1 MKVLILTNFIYDIEQ
16 PVFKKNACGFGIMVN
31 DIVNAVSENDDVYLL
46 TRAFHSK
53 LIVNKYTLVSHT
65 KGDFLRS
72 LTIPNI
78 KNALIGFFT
87 CKESIRMKLRYAY
100 YNLDMGSV
108 KNVIKQIKPDVVHV
122 HGLSYSTKQYI
133 NLLRKM
139 EIPFV
144 VTLHGLIGLDD
155 SVNASEHDKLYEK
168 EFLVLSEKEKIPV
181 TVISSG
187 MKYRIQEYYHISGS
201 NIFVVLNGID
211 INTPKY
217 SNRELDVFRDKLG
230 IKKTDKVIVFIGN
243 ITKNK
248 NQLQLIEAI
257 NLMSSSDKK
266 NIKVYFAGK
275 DVMDGVL
282 QKKTQDYGL
291 TNIITFLGFISKN
304 EINKLYDIADL
315 NIFTSLNDGF
325 GLPIVEGYLHG
336 IPVITYSDL
345 DSFTDIYHK
354 DSVIIPL
361 DRSPI
366 ELAKSIKTA
375 LVTDWDKKKISLIGE
390 KYSIKNMGMSYT
402 SIYRLIKKRMDKC

>member
-1 MKVLILTNFIYDIEQ
+1 MKILILTNFIYDIDQ

-31 DIVNAVSENDDVYLL
+31 DIVNSVSENNDVYLL
-46 TRAFHSK
+46 TRAFHPKS
-53 LIVNKYTLVSHT
+53 IVNKYTLVSHT
-65 KGDFLRS
+65 KGDFLRCIS
-72 LTIPNI
+72 LSNI

-139 EIPFV
+139 NIPFV

-168 EFLVLSEKEKIPV
+168 EFLVLSEKEKIPI

-187 MKYRIQEYYHISGS
+187 MKHRIQEYYHVSGS
-201 NIFVVLNGID
+201 NIYVVLNGID
-211 INTPKY
+211 INTPNY
-217 SNRELDVFRDKLG
+217 SDKELDMFRSKLG
-230 IKKTDKVIVFIGN
+230 IKKTDKVIIFIGN

-248 NQLQLIEAI
+248 NQQQLIEAI

-275 DVMDGVL
+275 DVMDGLL
-282 QKKTQDYGL
+282 QKKTEEYGL
-291 TNIITFLGFISKN
+291 TNIVTFLGFMPKN
-304 EINKLYDIADL
+304 EVNKLYDVADL
-315 NIFTSLNDGF
+315 NVFTSLNDGF

-345 DSFTDIYHK
+345 DSFADIYHK
-354 DSVIIPL
+354 DSVVVPY
-361 DRSPI
+361 DRTAI
-366 ELAKSIKTA
+366 ELAKSIKIA
-375 LVTDWDKKKISLIGE
+375 LTTDWDKEKISYMAE
-390 KYSIKNMGMSYT
+390 KYSLKNMGVSYNN
-402 SIYRLIKKRMDKC
+402 IYRMIRKRMNK